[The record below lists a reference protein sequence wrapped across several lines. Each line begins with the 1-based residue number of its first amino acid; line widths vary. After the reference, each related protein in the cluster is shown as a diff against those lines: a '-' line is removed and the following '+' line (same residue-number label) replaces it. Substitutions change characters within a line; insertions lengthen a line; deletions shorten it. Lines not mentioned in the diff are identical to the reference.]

1 MLRGLQWESEECSVD
16 CESAHFAASDDSTR
30 RQQLLRSRQTG
41 QKLATVVGSFKDKE
55 FYPQRADLD
64 SWGGIR
70 ITISERDVLKFVR
83 AMVHTAEAACMT
95 VKVSSI
101 ERDWASGKRPRIS
114 PVAAGEHDPKG
125 TPRRPEI
132 LL

>member
-1 MLRGLQWESEECSVD
+1 ML
-16 CESAHFAASDDSTR
+16 
-30 RQQLLRSRQTG
+30 
-41 QKLATVVGSFKDKE
+41 VGSFKDKE
-55 FYPQRADLD
+55 FHPQRADLD
-64 SWGGIR
+64 PWGGIG
-70 ITISERDVLKFVR
+70 ITNISERDVLKFVR
-83 AMVHTAEAACMT
+83 AMVHTAEAAGMM